1 MASTNRRAAPAS
13 GPEPVGGPDLL
24 YDLARARFDLAR
36 ADARLVL

>member
-1 MASTNRRAAPAS
+1 MASTNRRAAHAS
-13 GPEPVGGPDLL
+13 GHEPVGGLALP